1 MRPDKEICKILRS
14 RFSPRQIGGDS
25 PQIHMASSTF
35 SWDDLLALITRDQ
48 RVVPVLGR
56 DLLTLPN
63 EGGATCDQYLAR
75 KLAERFGL
83 TATPGSSLSEVA
95 IALIAQGRRRAE
107 LTCELH
113 AIHREFL
120 AALTPGGLPEAL
132 RLLGEVRDFP
142 LIISTSIDGLLAAS
156 LRDARERTP
165 GIFAGNL
172 GTFTDLSRNWL
183 QGPKPTVYQ
192 LFGQIG
198 ATPGF
203 ALTEEDEL
211 EFLAQLQSDARR
223 PECLFDELRTRH
235 LLIIGAQFPDGF
247 MRLLLRTLRG
257 ARLSDDTGT
266 VIALVAPDT
275 AHNPALV
282 PFLRAV
288 NPRTWIYEEGDAL
301 SFVRE
306 LRRRW
311 HAARDDQWSTR
322 SVGDSAP
329 TEPDDMPPGSVFIS
343 YARADRTAAERLA
356 ATLDA
361 EGLDVWFDRND
372 PPGGER
378 YAAKIRQHIQQCDL
392 FIPLLSRAALAQ
404 PDGFFREEW
413 QWATERTEST
423 EGGTHFVVPV
433 SVDPELPEDTPT
445 KLPAAWQ
452 RFPIGPAPGGEP
464 SSELLLS
471 SILAVRQIRSRRT
484 A

>member
-1 MRPDKEICKILRS
+1 
-14 RFSPRQIGGDS
+14 
-25 PQIHMASSTF
+25 MAPSTF
-35 SWDDLLALITRDQ
+35 SWDDLLALITHDQ
-48 RVVPVLGR
+48 RVVPVLGP
-56 DLLTLPN
+56 DLLTLPK
-63 EGGATCDQYLAR
+63 ESGVTCDRHLAR

-83 TATPGSSLSEVA
+83 LAAPGATLSEVA
-95 IALIAQGRRRAE
+95 VALLAQGRRRAE

-120 AALTPGGLPEAL
+120 AALTPGALPEAL

-142 LIISTSIDGLLAAS
+142 LIISTSTDGLLAAS
-156 LRDARERTP
+156 LRDARERAP
-165 GIFAGNL
+165 GILAGNL
-172 GTFTDLSRNWL
+172 GAFTDLPRNWL
-183 QGPKPTVYQ
+183 QGPKPSVYQ

-235 LLIIGAQFPDGF
+235 LLVIGARFPDGL

-275 AHNPALV
+275 AHSPALV
-282 PFLRAV
+282 PFLRGV
-288 NPRTWIYEEGDAL
+288 NPRTWIYEEGDAIT
-301 SFVRE
+301 FVRE
-306 LRRRW
+306 LRRLW
-311 HAARDDQWSTR
+311 HATRDDEWSTR
-322 SVGDSAP
+322 GVAETTP
-329 TEPDDMPPGSVFIS
+329 IEPDDMPPGAVFIS

-361 EGLDVWFDRND
+361 EGLDVWFDRNNAT
-372 PPGGER
+372 GGER
-378 YAAKIRQHIQQCDL
+378 YAARIRHHIQQCDL
-392 FIPLLSRAALAQ
+392 FVPLLSRAALAQ
-404 PDGFFREEW
+404 DEGFFRHEW
-413 QWATERTEST
+413 QCAAERTETT
-423 EGGTHFVVPV
+423 EAGTHFVVPV
-433 SVDPELPEDTPT
+433 SVDPELPEDAMT
-445 KLPAAWQ
+445 KLPSSWH

-464 SSELLLS
+464 ASELLLAC
-471 SILAVRQIRSRRT
+471 ILAVRQIRSRRT